1 MIERGHGGD
10 RDAQYIQGVREGFLK
25 KELFISVSK
34 GAYEFSQEKEG
45 KRKTTAGGISSI
57 NKDKGKECHNVCME
71 LQIVQ
76 YCCKLKFRD
85 GNG

>member
-1 MIERGHGGD
+1 VGSSSL
-10 RDAQYIQGVREGFLK
+10 Q
-25 KELFISVSK
+25 
-34 GAYEFSQEKEG
+34 KEG